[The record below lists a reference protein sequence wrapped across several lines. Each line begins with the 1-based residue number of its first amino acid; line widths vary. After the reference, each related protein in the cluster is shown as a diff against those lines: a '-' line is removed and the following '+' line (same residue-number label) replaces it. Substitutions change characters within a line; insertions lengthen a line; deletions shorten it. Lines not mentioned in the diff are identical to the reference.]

1 MPASRGL
8 NPPPVSKETLDMQAL
23 RMPRALDEQ
32 MYVLFW
38 SADELLPGLF
48 IFIMGVLINQKLLC
62 LLVAIVVTKLF
73 RKLKEGNPDGFLLHL
88 GYWYGLISGKKAYS
102 MPNAFIR
109 EFIP

>member
-1 MPASRGL
+1 M
-8 NPPPVSKETLDMQAL
+8 KAL
-23 RMPRALDEQ
+23 RMPRNLDDQ

-48 IFIMGVLINQKLLC
+48 IFIVGVLINQKLVC
-62 LLVAIVVTKLF
+62 LVIAAVITKLF
-73 RKLKEGNPDGFLLHL
+73 RRMKEGNPDGFLLHC
-88 GYWYGLISGKKAYS
+88 GYWYGLIASGRGYS

>member
-1 MPASRGL
+1 
-8 NPPPVSKETLDMQAL
+8 VKAL
-23 RMPRALDEQ
+23 RMPRTLDDQ

-48 IFIMGVLINQKLLC
+48 IFIVGVLINQKLIC
-62 LLVAIVVTKLF
+62 LLLALLVTKLF

-88 GYWYGLISGKKAYS
+88 GYWYGLIGGARTYT